1 MNILEQISS
10 DLKDLFV
17 SWSHEEPTSFD
28 LLPQSGS
35 NRKYYRI
42 ISESHQ
48 VIGACNSD
56 EKENAAFIA
65 FTEHFNQ
72 RNLPVTEIY
81 ASDLSKG
88 IYLQKDL
95 GDETLYS
102 FLIDHRTGKEIPP
115 AVEAMYR
122 KVVQALPKFQ
132 IQGHQGLDYNY
143 CYPRMEFDRQSM
155 MWDLNYFKYYFLKLA
170 RIPFDEQS
178 LEEDFHV
185 FCDFLLKEESQY
197 FLYRDFQSRN
207 IMLLDD
213 EPYFIDY
220 QGGRKGALQYDIA
233 SLLYDA
239 KADLPQEFRNKMYEL
254 YVSEVEKLIPIDRDD
269 FEKHYYG
276 FVLIRMMQAFGAYG
290 FRGYYEKKT
299 HFLQSIP
306 YALAN
311 LEWILKNKQLPVKI
325 PTLLAV
331 LTSLTMSERLR
342 AYADSPKVLTVF
354 VSSFSFRK
362 GLPKDDSGNGGGF
375 IFDCRVLPNPG
386 RLEEYK
392 EKTGMDK
399 EVIAYLENQPEVT
412 IYYTHVKS
420 IVEMSVENYIQRGF
434 TSLQINFGCTG
445 GQHRSVYFA
454 QRMADYLK
462 SAYPINVVLVHREQL
477 PVDR

>member
-1 MNILEQISS
+1 MKQIPA
-10 DLKDLFV
+10 DLIELFQE
-17 SWSHEEPTSFD
+17 WAHEEAISCD

-42 ISESHQ
+42 ISKSHQ
-48 VIGACNSD
+48 VIGTYNAD

-65 FTEHFNQ
+65 FTNHFKDK
-72 RNLPVTEIY
+72 NLPVVEVF
-81 ASDLSKG
+81 AADLSKNV
-88 IYLQKDL
+88 YLQNDL

-102 FLIDHRTGKEIPP
+102 FLMDHRVDQTITDE
-115 AVEAMYR
+115 VEAMYS
-122 KVVQALPKFQ
+122 KVVKALPEFQ
-132 IQGHQGLDYNY
+132 IIGDQGFDYNH
-143 CYPRMEFDRQSM
+143 CYPRKEFDRQSM

-170 RIPFDEQS
+170 QIPFDEQS
-178 LEEDFHV
+178 LEEDFHT
-185 FCDFLLKEESQY
+185 FCDFLLQTDNNY

-207 IMLLDD
+207 IMLLNE

-239 KADLPQEFRNKMYEL
+239 KADLPQDFRNRMYEL
-254 YVSEVEKLIPIDRDD
+254 YVSEVEKLIPIDKAA
-269 FEKHYYG
+269 FEKYYYG
-276 FVLIRMMQAFGAYG
+276 FVLIRIMQALGAYG

-306 YALAN
+306 FALAN
-311 LEWILKNKQLPVKI
+311 LEWILKNKQLPIKI
-325 PTLLAV
+325 PTLMQL
-331 LTSLTMSERLR
+331 LTNLTMSERLR
-342 AYADSPKVLTVF
+342 AFADSPKVLTVF
-354 VSSFSFRK
+354 VSSFSFKK

-392 EKTGMDK
+392 TKTGMEADVK
-399 EVIAYLENQPEVT
+399 AYLESYPEVT

-420 IVEMSVENYIQRGF
+420 LVDLSVENYIERGF

-454 QRMADYLK
+454 QRIADYLK
-462 SAYPINVVLVHREQL
+462 VAYPINVVLVHREQGA
-477 PVDR
+477 

>member
-1 MNILEQISS
+1 MSF
-10 DLKDLFV
+10 DLKELFK
-17 SWSHEEPTSFD
+17 SWAHEEPISFE

-35 NRKYYRI
+35 SRQYYRI
-42 ISESHQ
+42 VSDSKQ
-48 VIGACNSD
+48 VIGACHAD

-65 FTEHFNQ
+65 FTEHFSTLD
-72 RNLPVTEIY
+72 LPVTEIY

-88 IYLQKDL
+88 VYLQKDL

-102 FLIDHRTGKEIPP
+102 FLQKHRTDKAIP
-115 AVEAMYR
+115 AQVEEMYR

-132 IQGHQGLDYNY
+132 ILGHQGLNYNY
-143 CYPRMEFDRQSM
+143 CYPRKEFDRQSM

-170 RIPFDEQS
+170 QISFDEQS
-178 LEEDFHV
+178 LEEDFET
-185 FCDFLLKEESQY
+185 FCNFLLQTDNNY

-207 IMLLDD
+207 IMLLNN

-239 KADLPQEFRNKMYEL
+239 KADLPQDFRNRMYEL
-254 YVSEVEKLIPIDRDD
+254 YVSEVEKLISIDKVA
-269 FEKHYYG
+269 FEKYYYG
-276 FVLIRMMQAFGAYG
+276 FALIRIMQAFGAYG

-306 YALAN
+306 YALVN
-311 LEWILKNKQLPVKI
+311 LEWILKNKQLPIKI
-325 PTLLAV
+325 PTLLQLLNN
-331 LTSLTMSERLR
+331 LTTSDRLR
-342 AYADSPKVLTVF
+342 AFADSPKMLNVF
-354 VSSFSFRK
+354 VSSFSFKK

-386 RLEEYK
+386 RLEEFK
-392 EKTGMDK
+392 EKTGMDVEVK
-399 EVIAYLENQPEVT
+399 SYLEVIPEVT
-412 IYYTHVKS
+412 MYYTHVKS
-420 IVEMSVENYIQRGF
+420 LVDLSVENYMERGF

-454 QRMADYLK
+454 QRIADYLK
-462 SAYPINVVLVHREQL
+462 VAYSINVVLVHREQ
-477 PVDR
+477 V